1 MQFDR
6 LPVWAQTALISRPPF
21 GSEGEEGES
30 AAVETDAGKAG
41 APPEKT
47 VEENNNPQ
55 LTPEQIAKILRE
67 NAEAKANLSAYEQEK
82 TEREAAEE
90 EARRATASKEE
101 NLSKDV
107 ARLTEENQ
115 TLSLVNERN
124 ILKIAILENSKYQW
138 NDPADVAVMIDRGN
152 IKIDPAK
159 GSIEGIEE
167 ALKDLAKRKPYMLKP
182 SEDNSG
188 NNNGNGAGSFVPGQP
203 SGGKPGSSA
212 DASAKATR
220 RKALETRFSV
230 LRT

>member
-21 GSEGEEGES
+21 GSEGEEGDGAPS
-30 AAVETDAGKAG
+30 GADAGATG
-41 APPEKT
+41 AAPDKTLEEK
-47 VEENNNPQ
+47 NNPQ

-67 NAEAKANLSAYEQEK
+67 NAEAKTNLSAYEQEK

-107 ARLTEENQ
+107 NRLTEENQ

-138 NDPADVAVMIDRGN
+138 NDPADVAVMIDREN
-152 IKIDPAK
+152 IKIDPTK
-159 GSIEGIEE
+159 GTIDGIED